1 MPAER
6 KADRAGQ
13 SPRLSRGFHAE
24 ETVEPDEPAAAPAPA
39 ASTRKRSVSAPATS
53 DVLATVKRAARAR
66 ARCEERT
73 LTALQEAVREAR
85 PHHSLR
91 EIAEAAGVSYDTVDR
106 WTKPD

>member
-13 SPRLSRGFHAE
+13 SPRLSRGFLAE

-39 ASTRKRSVSAPATS
+39 ASTRKRSASTTSA
-53 DVLATVKRAARAR
+53 VLANVKRAARAR